1 MASNEKTD
9 TPGKSKPQIRLVL
22 MIEDSSVKF
31 RSFVGEQFSTA
42 TDRISKSIESLHNNL
57 NSWPTT
63 IAITVITCRLTLF
76 PARLFAARNTMILR
90 QAFTTAANRTMKYA
104 DLKTSFQ
111 NTELWQSWM
120 RESRELG
127 GHPMLSMLPLATH
140 IPTFVLMS
148 SSIRKLCEGF
158 AMAEW
163 ASPSSVMALSCVA
176 MNAFILYVKLSF
188 LILLH

>member
-1 MASNEKTD
+1 MTD
-9 TPGKSKPQIRLVL
+9 DSKLT
-22 MIEDSSVKF
+22 F
-31 RSFVGEQFSTA
+31 RSFVGEQFNAA
-42 TDRISKSIESLHNNL
+42 TDRISKSINSLHNNL

-90 QAFTTAANRTMKYA
+90 QAFTTAASRTMKYA

-111 NTELWQSWM
+111 NPELWQSWM
-120 RESRELG
+120 KESRKLG

-148 SSIRKLCEGF
+148 SSIRKLCEGGM
-158 AMAEW
+158 MAEW
-163 ASPSSVMALSCVA
+163 ASQSSIMALSCVA
-176 MNAFILYVKLSF
+176 MNAFILYVKLS
-188 LILLH
+188 LLTFIH